1 MTEMP
6 NSNTHSWAK
15 EIVEYYRQGYS
26 DAEVAAAMGYTVRQF
41 NEQLADNPTFSKL
54 VEFGRTLSL
63 AWWES
68 QSRKNINNKSFNTP
82 LWVFTMKNKYGW
94 ADKIETTNSNENTD
108 LSIDQ
113 LRSEIGR
120 KLKKLTDENTP
131 GLTDA
136 MRVLKPVEAT
146 EGINEAS
153 D

>member
-6 NSNTHSWAK
+6 NSGTHSWAK
-15 EIVEYYRQGYS
+15 EIIEHYREGYS
-26 DAEVAAAMGYTVRQF
+26 DAEVAAAMSITTRAF
-41 NEQLADNPTFSKL
+41 NEMLADNPTFSKL

-108 LSIDQ
+108 LSLDQ
-113 LRSEIGR
+113 LRSEINR
-120 KLKKLTDENTP
+120 KLKKLSKENMP
-131 GLTDA
+131 ELTDA
-136 MRVLKPVEAT
+136 MKVLKPVET
-146 EGINEAS
+146 KEQDE
-153 D
+153 DQ